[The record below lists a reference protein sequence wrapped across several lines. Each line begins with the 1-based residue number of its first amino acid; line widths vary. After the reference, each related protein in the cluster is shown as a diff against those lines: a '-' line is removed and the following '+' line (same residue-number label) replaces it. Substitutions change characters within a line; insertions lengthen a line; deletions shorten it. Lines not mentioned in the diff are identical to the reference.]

1 LNPNLYTYVG
11 NLEFENE
18 SIGEMMIN
26 SPIPQSLRF
35 LVSYNSWKAL
45 ILYGYLI
52 PISLYVSI
60 EVVKVLQA
68 MLINKDTEMYDEE
81 TYMSNERRKMKVTYL
96 PFHIYQSS

>member
-1 LNPNLYTYVG
+1 MNQLGDDDKFSNPLKPQVSDFLQFVG
-11 NLEFENE
+11 
-18 SIGEMMIN
+18 
-26 SPIPQSLRF
+26 
-35 LVSYNSWKAL
+35 AL

-81 TYMSNERRKMKVTYL
+81 TGMSNERSKMKVTYL
-96 PFHIYQSS
+96 AFHAYKSSYMWNIHNIDN